1 MDQLETVFDINRIL
15 VTLFNSSESLRKE
28 HNIDLVYETDAHI
41 PKELRGDSAVLLR
54 LLNQILSYVIKNCDR
69 KEILLKLT
77 APEDFFFE
85 EEISFRI
92 KETGIPK
99 EKVLAYMETS
109 LSKDLET
116 LNGKIVYRDDEF
128 SDVSLSIP
136 FKVNELGFRRHYRLP
151 ANNMLDKKVLI
162 LCESSQVAHSIKKL
176 FEYFHYDVDVGLEAY
191 IENGS
196 DLTQYDIFL
205 TEEKLNDGEIGALI
219 SQAQKLTELKLVILK
234 GKEKVQQ
241 CQIKVISTYL
251 SKPVTQKSIYDLI
264 IKLFDPNFEEMI
276 IEESVEPEKKEEIK
290 QEVEPV
296 KKDELRDT
304 IEAKKQEKTVVLNV
318 EEGNANAKRMGLN
331 YQRELKNFLETFD
344 RSDIYF
350 REIVSQKSTTKIKEF
365 CIDLEKQSK
374 VIGAESMSNFADIVS
389 LIFVYNKLDL
399 LPIYPG
405 RYHNELQKLVA
416 EIKKHI

>member
-15 VTLFNSSESLRKE
+15 VTLFNSSEALRKE

-41 PKELRGDSAVLLR
+41 PKELRGDSTVLLR
-54 LLNQILSYVIKNCDR
+54 LLTQILTYVFKNSDR
-69 KEILLKLT
+69 KEILLQLS

-109 LSKDLET
+109 LSKDLDT
-116 LNGKIVYRDDEF
+116 LDGKIVYKDDQF

-151 ANNMLDKKVLI
+151 HNSMLNKKVLI
-162 LCESSQVAHSIKKL
+162 LCDSSQVAHSIKKL
-176 FEYFHYDVDVGLEAY
+176 FEYFHYDVDVGLDVYKEK
-191 IENGS
+191 GS
-196 DLTQYDIFL
+196 DLAQYDIFL
-205 TEEKLNDGEIGALI
+205 TEDKLNDGDIGTLI
-219 SQAQKLTELKLVILK
+219 SKAQELTELKLVILK
-234 GKEKVQQ
+234 GKEKVLHSKM
-241 CQIKVISTYL
+241 KVISTYL

-264 IKLFDPNFEEMI
+264 IKLFDPDFKDMV
-276 IEESVEPEKKEEIK
+276 IENNIEPEKKEEPK
-290 QEVEPV
+290 KEVKPV
-296 KKDELRDT
+296 KKDKLSDT
-304 IEAKKQEKTVVLNV
+304 IEAKKQEKALILNV
-318 EEGNANAKRMGLN
+318 EEGKNNAKRMGLN
-331 YQRELKNFLETFD
+331 YKRELKNFLETFD

-350 REIVSQKSTTKIKEF
+350 RDIVNQKATTKIKEF

-374 VIGAESMSNFADIVS
+374 VIGAESMLNFADIVS

-405 RYHNELQKLVA
+405 RYHNELKKLVA
-416 EIKKHI
+416 EIKKHV